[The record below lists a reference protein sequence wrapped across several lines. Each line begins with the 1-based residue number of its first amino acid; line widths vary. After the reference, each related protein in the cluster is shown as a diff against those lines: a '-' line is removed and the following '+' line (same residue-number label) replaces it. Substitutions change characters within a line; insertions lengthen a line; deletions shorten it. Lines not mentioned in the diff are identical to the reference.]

1 MAENIVLFLQI
12 VFGLMVIAMAVC
24 AFLMLM
30 VYIKGSSKKPKA
42 WDNRLYRNKELGR
55 K

>member
-12 VFGLMVIAMAVC
+12 VFGLMVIGMVIGV
-24 AFLMLM
+24 FLMLM
-30 VYIKGSSKKPKA
+30 VYIKGSSTKPKA
-42 WDNRLYRNKELGR
+42 WDNKLYRSNR